1 MVFSVFS
8 RGAKVRLN
16 LTFMARLYLRS
27 GLVFLSLRPD
37 MAHTASLRREEASPH
52 RSATESHVNA
62 TTCTISLLQ
71 RCTYIIVS
79 AAHYAHNIS

>member
-27 GLVFLSLRPD
+27 GLVFLSLPSRYGPYCVTETRGGEPTPFSHRI
-37 MAHTASLRREEASPH
+37 ARERYDLH
-52 RSATESHVNA
+52 
-62 TTCTISLLQ
+62 Q
-71 RCTYIIVS
+71 
-79 AAHYAHNIS
+79 